1 MEVSTLTEWTRIY
14 SPLENQSLEKQ
25 LQVKY

>member
-14 SPLENQSLEKQ
+14 SPPENQSLEEK
-25 LQVKY
+25 LKVKY